1 MAFAKNLAQLT
12 EKKDDI
18 LSLALSLIFIIL
30 SVIHVALIL
39 MGQHIE
45 QMCMV
50 FGTIAILLLLLNM
63 NTNLLTVLA
72 VMIMG
77 TFVAD
82 EEFLLEVAAISK
94 GEQLATVRN
103 SRNFEVLTVTP
114 EAEVETALTKKLT
127 SLLQQEQDPEKI
139 IYELERFR
147 YQLEIEE
154 DLPGFEAQDK
164 DAIELFARY
173 GSIDEQKF
181 YNLMQNKGYSD
192 EIITRVFEK
201 LGAAEYVYNNSEDID
216 QAQLTEKGV
225 ALAKS
230 LGLAPANDRDK
241 QAAVL

>member
-1 MAFAKNLAQLT
+1 MG
-12 EKKDDI
+12 KKFMKI
-18 LSLALSLIFIIL
+18 GIVGLGLIGGSLA
-30 SVIHVALIL
+30 
-39 MGQHIE
+39 
-45 QMCMV
+45 
-50 FGTIAILLLLLNM
+50 IAFREK
-63 NTNLLTVLA
+63 
-72 VMIMG
+72 G
-77 TFVAD
+77 
-82 EEFLLEVAAISK
+82 LEVL
-94 GEQLATVRN
+94 GV
-103 SRNFEVLTVTP
+103 SRKNTTC
-114 EAEVETALTKKLT
+114 ETALTKKLT